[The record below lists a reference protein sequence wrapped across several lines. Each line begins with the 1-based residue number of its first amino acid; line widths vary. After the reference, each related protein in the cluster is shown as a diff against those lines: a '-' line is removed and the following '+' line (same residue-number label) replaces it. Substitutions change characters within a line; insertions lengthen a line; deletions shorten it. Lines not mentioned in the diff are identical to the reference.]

1 MTLSF
6 YVNNQSLSI
15 SPAQENIKVAS
26 DSKNYLKAKFVFQTK
41 DWKTGLPQYVLFTQN
56 GKTYKKYL
64 GIEEGVKADECFVA
78 PEVLKPGTFSVSVF
92 CDDYVSTNKVEI
104 PVLDSGYTENI
115 ENEEVTPTVL
125 EQMNTIMYRYANLCN
140 DILKEC
146 QSIQNEIKRGG
157 NN

>member
-1 MTLSF
+1 MTLLF

-15 SPAQENIKVAS
+15 SPTQENIKVAS

-41 DWKTGLPQYVLFTQN
+41 DWKTGLPQYVLTQN

-64 GIEEGVKADECFVA
+64 GVEKGVKEDECFVA
-78 PEVLKPGTFSVSVF
+78 PEVLKPGVFSISVF
-92 CDDYVSTNKVEI
+92 CDDYISTNKVDI

-115 ENEEVTPTVL
+115 ENEPATPTVL
-125 EQMNTIMYRYANLCN
+125 EQMNTIMYKYASLCN

-146 QSIQNEIKRGG
+146 QSIQKEIERGG
-157 NN
+157 NK

>member
-1 MTLSF
+1 MTLLF

-41 DWKTGLPQYVLFTQN
+41 DWKTGLPQYALFTQN

-64 GIEEGVKADECFVA
+64 GAEKDVKDDECFVA
-78 PEVLKPGTFSVSVF
+78 PEVLKPGSFSVSVF
-92 CDDYVSTNKVEI
+92 CDDYVSTNKVDI
-104 PVLDSGYTENI
+104 PVIDSGYTENI
-115 ENEEVTPTVL
+115 ENEQSTPSVL
-125 EQMNTIMYRYANLCN
+125 EQMNTLMYKYASLCN

-146 QSIQNEIKRGG
+146 QNIQKEIQRGG